1 MPIACPSL
9 PTRFMCR
16 SSHSGFTLIE
26 VMIVVVIVGILAA
39 IALPSY
45 SNYVTRSKLLDAHTK
60 LGDLRVQ
67 MEKYFMDNR
76 SYVDGSGACG
86 ITTTALANANADPAR
101 SFDFDCPSGSASDTT
116 YSLTATGRAASG
128 MSGFSFS
135 VNQANAKASS
145 GPGDWGTAT
154 NCWLVRKGADCT

>member
-9 PTRFMCR
+9 PRSTCR
-16 SSHSGFTLIE
+16 TSCSGFTLIE

-45 SNYVTRSKLLDAHTK
+45 GDYVIRSKLLDAHTK

-76 SYVDGSGACG
+76 TYLNASGACG
-86 ITTTALANANADPAR
+86 ITATAMATANADPAR
-101 SFDFDCPSGSASDTT
+101 SFDFDCPAGSASATT
-116 YSLTATGRAASG
+116 YTLTATGRAASG
-128 MSGFSFS
+128 MSSFSFS
-135 VNQANAKASS
+135 VNQANTKTSS
-145 GPGDWGTAT
+145 GPGGWGTAT
-154 NCWLVRKGADCT
+154 NCWLVRKGAGCT

>member
-1 MPIACPSL
+1 MPIFRPRLPLRSTGRSL
-9 PTRFMCR
+9 
-16 SSHSGFTLIE
+16 HSGFTLIE

-45 SNYVTRSKLLDAHTK
+45 SNYVTRSKLIDAHTK

-76 SYVDGSGACG
+76 SYLNGAACG
-86 ITTTALANANADPAR
+86 ITATALATANADPAR
-101 SFDFDCPSGSASDTT
+101 SFDFDCPAGSATDTT
-116 YSLTATGRAASG
+116 YTLIATGRAASG

-135 VNQANAKASS
+135 VNQANAKTSS
-145 GPGDWGTAT
+145 GPGDWGTAA
-154 NCWLVRKGADCT
+154 NCWLVRKGGDCT